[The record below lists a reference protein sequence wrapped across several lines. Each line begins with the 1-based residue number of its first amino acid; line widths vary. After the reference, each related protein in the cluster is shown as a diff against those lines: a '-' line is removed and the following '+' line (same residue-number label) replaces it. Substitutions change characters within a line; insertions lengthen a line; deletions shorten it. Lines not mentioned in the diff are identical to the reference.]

1 MTHNPVAL
9 FSSAPAPTMLALA
22 LAAAMSL
29 PAVSAHAAAA
39 NEVRAAAAA
48 AAGLP
53 LYAPNRL
60 LIQPRAGLS
69 NDELAKLLKV
79 HRGLARR
86 IGRGDVFVVDL
97 PNGTANAV
105 AKILEHHPHLKM
117 VELDRVVVSSALPN
131 DPYLGSQWHVGKV
144 GAATAWDSAVGMGEG
159 VKIAILDSGVDASH
173 PDLVGN
179 LVPGYNFVDGNG
191 DTNDTC
197 GHGTAVAGT
206 AAAVSNN
213 SAGVAG
219 IAGKAKIMPV
229 KVAFYNTSTSGC
241 YAYYSTVVSGI
252 NFAADNGAR
261 VVNVSYSGVAASQAV
276 LNAAQ
281 YLRSKGGLLFTSA
294 GNNGRDEGV
303 TPTAAMTVVS
313 ATDENDNLAGW
324 SSYGSF
330 VTLSAP
336 GTNIWTTSTGGR
348 YGQWNGTSFASP
360 LVAGVAALMMSANAS
375 LDNLTVESLLYSTA
389 LDRGA
394 AGRDPY
400 YGYGRVNAAAGVQA
414 AVSRLV
420 RIDTQAPS
428 AALTAPLAGDTVS
441 GLVAVNMAASDNV
454 GVIRADLKVNGT
466 VVATDTSAPFGF
478 SWDSAGVANGTA
490 TLAVV
495 AYDAAGNAGASPSV
509 AVNVANA
516 VKVAS
521 NWTRC
526 AYEGNACNFSGTRQ
540 VRYGANNTY
549 AYVTATSTVAC
560 SNGVFGDPV
569 YGVAK
574 TCDYGDAITTTA
586 PAPAP
591 APAPVVETWTNCAVE
606 GANCT
611 FTGTRT
617 VRYGANGI
625 YATKVVNGSTACA
638 NWVFGDPVYGVTK
651 YCSYSSMTQ

>member
-1 MTHNPVAL
+1 MTPTRVASL
-9 FSSAPAPTMLALA
+9 FAAPAPTMLALA
-22 LAAAMSL
+22 LFAAL
-29 PAVSAHAAAA
+29 IVPAFPVHAAASDEA
-39 NEVRAAAAA
+39 RAA

-69 NDELAKLLKV
+69 NDNLAKLLKV

-86 IGRGDVFVVDL
+86 IGKGDVYVVDL

-105 AKILEHHPHLKM
+105 AKILERHPHLKM

-144 GAATAWDSAVGMGEG
+144 GATTAWDSAAGMGEG
-159 VKIAILDSGVDASH
+159 VKIAILDSGVDSSH
-173 PDLVGN
+173 PDLAGN
-179 LVPGYNFVDGNG
+179 LVPGYNFVDGNA

-206 AAAVSNN
+206 AAAISNN
-213 SAGVAG
+213 SSGVAG

-229 KVAFYNTSTSGC
+229 KVAFYNSGTSGC

-261 VVNVSYSGVAASQAV
+261 IVNVSYGGVAGSQAV

-281 YLRSKGGLLFTSA
+281 YLRSKGGLLFASA

-303 TPTAAMTVVS
+303 TPTSAMAVVS

-324 SSYGSF
+324 SSYGSA

-348 YGQWNGTSFASP
+348 YDQWNGTSFASP
-360 LVAGVAALMMSANAS
+360 LVAGVAALMMSANPS
-375 LDNLTVESLLYSTA
+375 LDNLTVESLLYATA
-389 LDRGA
+389 VDRGA

-414 AVSRLV
+414 ALSRLAKV
-420 RIDTQAPS
+420 DTQAPS
-428 AALTAPLAGDTVS
+428 AALTAPLAGETVS
-441 GLVAVNMAASDNV
+441 GLVSVNMAASDNV

-466 VVATDTSAPFGF
+466 VVATDTTAPFGF
-478 SWDSAGVANGTA
+478 SWDSAGVANGSA
-490 TLAVV
+490 TLTVV

-509 AVNVANA
+509 VVNVANA
-516 VKVAS
+516 VKAIS

-526 AYEGNACNFSGTRQ
+526 ASEGNACNFSGTRQ
-540 VRYGANNTY
+540 VRYGANNSY
-549 AYVTATSTVAC
+549 AFVTASNTVAC
-560 SNGVFGDPV
+560 SNAVFGDPM
-569 YGVAK
+569 YGVVK
-574 TCDYGDAITTTA
+574 TCDYGDAIVTTTA

-591 APAPVVETWTNCAVE
+591 APAPVVETWANCGVE

-651 YCSYSSMTQ
+651 YCSYSSITQ

>member
-1 MTHNPVAL
+1 MTHTRVAS
-9 FSSAPAPTMLALA
+9 FPPAPASTILALA
-22 LAAAMSL
+22 LAATLPL
-29 PAVSAHAAAA
+29 PAVSTHAAVSDNAR
-39 NEVRAAAAA
+39 VVT

-53 LYAPNRL
+53 LYAPHRL

-69 NDELAKLLKV
+69 NEDLAKLVRV

-86 IGRGDVFVVDL
+86 IGKGDVFVVDL

-144 GAATAWDSAVGMGEG
+144 GASTAWYSAAGMGDG

-179 LVPGYNFVDGNG
+179 LVPGYNFVDGNA

-197 GHGTAVAGT
+197 GHGTPVAGT

-213 SAGVAG
+213 SSGVAG
-219 IAGKAKIMPV
+219 IAGKSKIMPV

-252 NFAADNGAR
+252 YFAADNGAR
-261 VVNVSYSGVAASQAV
+261 IVNVSYSGVAGSKAV

-281 YLRSKGGLLFTSA
+281 YLRSKGGLLFASA

-303 TPTAAMTVVS
+303 APTATMTVVS

-360 LVAGVAALMMSANAS
+360 LVAGVAALMMSANPS
-375 LDNLTVESLLYSTA
+375 LDNLTIESLLYSTTV
-389 LDRGA
+389 DRGT

-400 YGYGRVNAAAGVQA
+400 YGHGRVNAAAGVQA

-420 RIDTQAPS
+420 KVDTQAPS
-428 AALTAPLAGDTVS
+428 AALTAPVAGQTVS
-441 GLVAVNMAASDNV
+441 GLVAVNMSASDNV

-490 TLAVV
+490 TLTVA

-516 VKVAS
+516 VKVAG

-526 AYEGNACNFSGTRQ
+526 ASEGNACNFTGTRQ

-549 AYVTATSTVAC
+549 AFITATSTVAC

-569 YGVAK
+569 HGVVK
-574 TCDYGDAITTTA
+574 TCDYGDAITAIT
-586 PAPAP
+586 APAP

-625 YATKVVNGSTACA
+625 FATKVVNGSTACA

-651 YCSYSSMTQ
+651 SCSYSSMTQ

>member
-1 MTHNPVAL
+1 MTHTRVAS
-9 FSSAPAPTMLALA
+9 FPAAPAPTLLALA
-22 LAAAMSL
+22 LAAAVSL
-29 PAVSAHAAAA
+29 PAVSAHAAAP
-39 NEVRAAAAA
+39 NDVRAAV
-48 AAGLP
+48 AAGMP

-69 NDELAKLLKV
+69 SQELAKLLKV

-144 GAATAWDSAVGMGEG
+144 GAPTAWDSAAGMGEG

-179 LVPGYNFVDGNG
+179 LVPGYNFVDGNA

-261 VVNVSYSGVAASQAV
+261 IVNVSYSGVAASQAV

-281 YLRSKGGLLFTSA
+281 YLRSKGGLLFASA

-360 LVAGVAALMMSANAS
+360 LVAGVAALMMSANSS

-389 LDRGA
+389 VDRGA

-420 RIDTQAPS
+420 KIDTQAPS

-490 TLAVV
+490 TLTVV

-526 AYEGNACNFSGTRQ
+526 ASEGNACNFSGTRQ

-549 AYVTATSTVAC
+549 AFVTATSTVAC

-569 YGVAK
+569 YGVVK

-586 PAPAP
+586 APAP

-617 VRYGANGI
+617 VRYGANGV

-651 YCSYSSMTQ
+651 YCSYSSITQ